1 MEPPS
6 LRAVWIIVMLM
17 VAVSVAS
24 TVYAEAGNL
33 ETLLRAQAF
42 NKEFEG
48 FDYYWIIIEADQV
61 QSDGTRE
68 VVAVASGRFLE
79 NVKRLKVLFLIVSDQ
94 VVGGQILETNGLP
107 PCAASSQPN
116 GHSL

>member
-1 MEPPS
+1 MIRMRIGFLALALTVFGVGATSAETPS
-6 LRAVWIIVMLM
+6 
-17 VAVSVAS
+17 
-24 TVYAEAGNL
+24 L

-48 FDYYWIIIEADQV
+48 FDYYRVIIEADQV

>member
-1 MEPPS
+1 MRIGF
-6 LRAVWIIVMLM
+6 LVLAL
-17 VAVSVAS
+17 
-24 TVYAEAGNL
+24 TVCGVGATSAETPNL

-48 FDYYWIIIEADQV
+48 FEYYRVVIEADQV

-79 NVKRLKVLFLIVSDQ
+79 NMKQLKVLFLIVSDR
-94 VVGGQILETNGLP
+94 VVGGQILEHSGLP
-107 PCAASSQPN
+107 PCAVSSHSH

>member
-1 MEPPS
+1 MRIIPS
-6 LRAVWIIVMLM
+6 MLIVGLLGFGAVPVH
-17 VAVSVAS
+17 AES
-24 TVYAEAGNL
+24 THL

-48 FDYYWIIIEADQV
+48 FDYYRVIIEADQV

-79 NVKRLKVLFLIVSDQ
+79 NVKRLKVLFLIVSDR
-94 VVGGQILETNGLP
+94 VVGGQILEHNGLP
-107 PCAASSQPN
+107 PCAASSHSN

>member
-1 MEPPS
+1 MRIVVGMLIVS
-6 LRAVWIIVMLM
+6 LLGLGAVPVRAES
-17 VAVSVAS
+17 AH
-24 TVYAEAGNL
+24 L

-48 FDYYWIIIEADQV
+48 FEYYRVVIEDDQV

-79 NVKRLKVLFLIVSDQ
+79 HVKRLKVLFLIVSGQ
-94 VVGGQILETNGLP
+94 VVGGQILEHNGLP
-107 PCAASSQPN
+107 PCQGSSQSKD
-116 GHSL
+116 HSL